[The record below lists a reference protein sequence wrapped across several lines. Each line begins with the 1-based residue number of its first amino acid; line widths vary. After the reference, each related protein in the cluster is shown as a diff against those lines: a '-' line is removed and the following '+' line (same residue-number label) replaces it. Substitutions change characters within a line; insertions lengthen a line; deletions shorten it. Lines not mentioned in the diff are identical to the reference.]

1 MAPIPAASLD
11 QRARQRGLLVMLS
24 DTFLMWGGF
33 FMVIPLISVHYVDG
47 LGWQAAAIGGVLAT
61 RQIVQQGL
69 TLFGG
74 ALADRIGA
82 RRLIIVGM
90 GIRAVSFAAM
100 AFAGTLPLLWLSA
113 VLAALGGALFESPS
127 SAAIAALTADADRAR
142 FFARLGVV
150 RGLGMSLGPLAG
162 ALLLRVDFAWVALAA
177 AGCFALA
184 VLLTIGLMPDVQVAS
199 ERRGF
204 TGGIGMALRDRRFMG
219 FTALLMGYWFMWVQL
234 TLSLP
239 LAAVAI
245 AGTSDAVSWVYLL
258 NAVMS
263 IVLQV
268 PAMALASRRLATGSI
283 LALGM
288 ALMAL
293 GLGTVA
299 LATGIVPFLLC
310 VAVFSFGALLA
321 TPTQQ
326 TVAAEL
332 ANPAALG
339 SYFGVNA
346 LALAVGGGIGH
357 TVGGWLYGLGQGPG
371 MAALPWIS
379 CAVIGLSAA
388 LGLRLALRRL

>member
-11 QRARQRGLLVMLS
+11 PRARQRGLLVMLS

-47 LGWQAAAIGGVLAT
+47 LGWQAAAIGCVLAT

-82 RRLIIVGM
+82 RRLIIIGM
-90 GIRAVSFAAM
+90 SIRAVSFAAM

-127 SAAIAALTADADRAR
+127 SAAIAALTADADRPR

-162 ALLLRVDFAWVALAA
+162 ALLLRMDFAWVALAA
-177 AGCFALA
+177 AACFALA

-245 AGTSDAVSWVYLL
+245 TGTNDAVSWVYLL

-268 PAMALASRRLATGSI
+268 PAMNLASRRLATGSI

-288 ALMAL
+288 ALMAI
-293 GLGTVA
+293 GLGAVA
-299 LATGIVPFLLC
+299 LAASSPLFLLC

-357 TVGGWLYGLGQGPG
+357 TVGGWLYGIGQDTG
-371 MAALPWIS
+371 MTALPWIS
-379 CAVIGLSAA
+379 CALIGLAAA